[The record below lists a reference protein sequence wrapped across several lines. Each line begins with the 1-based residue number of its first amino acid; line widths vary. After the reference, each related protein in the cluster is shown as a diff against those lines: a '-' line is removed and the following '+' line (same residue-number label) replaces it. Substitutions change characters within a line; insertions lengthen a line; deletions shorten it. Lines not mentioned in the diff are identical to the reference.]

1 MSDDNVDI
9 DVDSD
14 EEGMSKGQFVDK
26 RAHHNALER
35 KRRDHIKE
43 SFCGLRDAIPT
54 MHGDKSSR
62 AQILKKASEYIS
74 FMREKN
80 SVHQQEIDSLKKI
93 NSHMEEQIRALE
105 NAKTSGVYSSPA
117 DVLEAA
123 GLNFE
128 IPPEV
133 ASSMEQLSSAA
144 AAAAASAANYEG
156 GSGSDTSEGSGTIYH
171 RSSAPT
177 AQGIPQQV
185 QRATTVVTTATQGGS
200 VIRSV
205 QPGQSLLIAPA
216 GHHGSSSS
224 SSNGE
229 PVLKRMRP

>member
-1 MSDDNVDI
+1 MS
-9 DVDSD
+9 SHR
-14 EEGMSKGQFVDK
+14 SRPFVDK

-93 NSHMEEQIRALE
+93 NTHMEEQIRALE
-105 NAKTSGVYSSPA
+105 SAKTSGIYSSPA

-133 ASSMEQLSSAA
+133 ATSMEELSSAA
-144 AAAAASAANYEG
+144 AAVAATAAPATSSNYEG
-156 GSGSDTSEGSGTIYH
+156 GSGSDTSDGSGTIYH
-171 RSSAPT
+171 RSSAPA

-185 QRATTVVTTATQGGS
+185 QRATVVTTATQGGG
-200 VIRSV
+200 IRSI

-216 GHHGSSSS
+216 GHHVA